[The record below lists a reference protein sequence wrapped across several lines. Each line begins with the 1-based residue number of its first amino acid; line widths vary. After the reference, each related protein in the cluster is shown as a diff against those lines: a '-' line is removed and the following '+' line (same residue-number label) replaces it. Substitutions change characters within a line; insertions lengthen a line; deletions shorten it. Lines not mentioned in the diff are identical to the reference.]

1 MKPEIRII
9 GVGNDFRGD
18 DAVGLQVAR
27 SIREMDLPQVA
38 VLETGGEAGRLMELW
53 QDPTPVILID
63 AMHSG
68 VPPGTIYRFAAGVE
82 PIPAGYFPS
91 TSTHSLG
98 VVESIELARV
108 LRQLPSRLV
117 VYGIEGESFEAGA
130 PLSPKVARAAEE
142 VVRRVLKEL
151 KDWVNLVFPSD

>member
-1 MKPEIRII
+1 MKPEIRVI

-18 DAVGLQVAR
+18 DAVGLEVAR

-38 VLETGGEAGRLMELW
+38 VLETGGDTGRLMELW

-82 PIPAGYFPS
+82 PIPAGYFAS
-91 TSTHSLG
+91 TSTHSFG

-108 LRQLPSRLV
+108 LHQLPSCLM
-117 VYGIEGESFEAGA
+117 VYGIEGKSFETGA
-130 PLSPKVARAAEE
+130 PLSPEVAQAIPEAVRQVLQE
-142 VVRRVLKEL
+142 VHNIREK
-151 KDWVNLVFPSD
+151 